1 MLIAVTRRIKGFSMI
16 ELVIVLALLLIVVG
30 MVVPSFK
37 GMMQNTQVR
46 NAAESIVNGL
56 HKARGEAIARNTNVE
71 FAFGVNTAWTVRVA
85 GGADIE
91 TRVASEG
98 SKDVTRTAVASDL
111 VTAATVITFN
121 GMGAIVANSG
131 ATPTLSRVDL
141 TVSGASKPLRVNV
154 GVGGNAK
161 LCDPSLASGSSP
173 RAC

>member
-1 MLIAVTRRIKGFSMI
+1 MPVAKRIQGFSMI

-37 GMMQNTQVR
+37 GMMLNTQVR
-46 NAAESIVNGL
+46 NAAESITNGL
-56 HKARGEAIARNTNVE
+56 QKARGEAIARNTNVE
-71 FAFGVNTAWTVRVA
+71 FVLGVNTAWTVRVA

-98 SKDVTRTAVASDL
+98 SKDVTRTAVASDGI
-111 VTAATVITFN
+111 TPATTITFN
-121 GMGAIVANSG
+121 GMGAVVTTSPPI
-131 ATPTLSRVDL
+131 LSRVDL
-141 TVSGASKPLRVNV
+141 TVSGASKPLRVNI

-161 LCDPSLASGSSP
+161 FCDPSLASGSSP